1 MRQDPL
7 KNNLQVTRS
16 LSLPRG
22 PNEQFR
28 IAEPFVRA
36 ASHMSGP
43 QSFGS
48 QDAQDFPTRFAQQD
62 VDIRR
67 LSKSLDSLQDR
78 MLALEKAIIQ
88 IRMELRASGAG
99 CGNRQDLV
107 IDSFEAMLG
116 AMKDTR
122 YASQAMED
130 LRAENEEL
138 KQRLRSKS
146 TPTTDQVEDERPA
159 ATVETAAGVAS
170 TAAPEPPKKKRAHAK
185 RKSGAHQKSV
195 TPAASATGDPD
206 SSFCATHD
214 QDGPSQI
221 GGLAA
226 LDQITAA
233 MSRTHPASP
242 AQVLNGPENQVLPG
256 YPRRNFTHGI
266 PDLNQGLQ
274 GGNESISGQPDKG
287 PRFAET
293 ITRDVEVAGSYARKK
308 RKSGDA
314 DTQEPAGS
322 QVDKGDEP
330 RITAEQSALPC
341 TEPQQS
347 FATQLQNAAAP
358 FEIAATD
365 EMMIDPALRSATM
378 PINPELPVSNVLASI
393 ENPPD
398 QRKTRKFTQQESN
411 AGMPVYDSVHESR
424 IRDYKARDALR
435 KRKSRAKTCDKKKQ
449 DGEDQF
455 KQEEKIRAREKMVR
469 ELMEREEMLEN
480 DGDL

>member
-1 MRQDPL
+1 MRQNPL
-7 KNNLQVTRS
+7 KNNPQDTRS

-28 IAEPFVRA
+28 IAEPLVRA
-36 ASHMSGP
+36 ASQMSGP
-43 QSFGS
+43 QSFGF

-78 MLALEKAIIQ
+78 MLALEKSMTQ
-88 IRMELRASGAG
+88 IRMELRASGVG
-99 CGNRQDLV
+99 CGNGQDLV

-122 YASQAMED
+122 YASRAMED

-138 KQRLRSKS
+138 KQRLHSKL
-146 TPTTDQVEDERPA
+146 TPTTGQVEDECPT

-170 TAAPEPPKKKRAHAK
+170 TAAPEPPKKKRAYAR
-185 RKSGAHQKSV
+185 RKPGAHQKSV
-195 TPAASATGDPD
+195 TPAASATGDPA
-206 SSFCATHD
+206 SSFCANHE

-233 MSRTHPASP
+233 MSRTHSASP

-274 GGNESISGQPDKG
+274 DGNEPITSQPDKG
-287 PRFAET
+287 PRIAEA
-293 ITRDVEVAGSYARKK
+293 ITRDVDVAGSYARKK
-308 RKSGDA
+308 RKSGEA
-314 DTQEPAGS
+314 DTQDPAGS
-322 QVDKGDEP
+322 QVDKGEEP
-330 RITAEQSALPC
+330 RITAEQSALPG
-341 TEPQQS
+341 TEPLQS

-378 PINPELPVSNVLASI
+378 PINPELPVSNVLSSI

-398 QRKTRKFTQQESN
+398 QRQTRKFTQESN
-411 AGMPVYDSVHESR
+411 TGMAVYDSVHESR

-455 KQEEKIRAREKMVR
+455 KQEEKIRARDKMVR